1 MKNSKKIAIKLGLAA
16 MLIPTVLNIQ
26 LPSAKADTLTE
37 IGTVTVDVNKLNL
50 RTEDNL
56 QSEILRTLARGTEW
70 KAYGLSN
77 DMYSLGNKQFVSA
90 KKDLVTFEHTY
101 IKVTVDGGVNIRQ
114 DASFDANEVGYAKQG
129 SIFKVLEAKNG
140 LYKID
145 ENQWITANDKYIA
158 ITEKP
163 QPKVETVQPKTH
175 TETNQIHE
183 TKQVAVETTKQEQNE
198 EKEIAEQP
206 VEQPKEQVE
215 TQQEQVVQNEEPK
228 QEVVQAPEQ
237 EQTTKQPQQVEQ
249 KQEEQ
254 KQEVKEEAEQP
265 QVSQG
270 NGDVVGFA
278 KQFMGMP
285 YVWGSSDPSQGGF
298 DCSGFIYYVYKNN
311 GFNISRSNVEGYWNS
326 AQKVSSP
333 QVGDMVFFQGT
344 YKPGPSHIGIY
355 LGSGQFINA
364 NDSGIKIDNMNSSY
378 WKNHFLGYGKF

>member
-1 MKNSKKIAIKLGLAA
+1 MKNSKKIAMKLGLAA

-50 RTEDNL
+50 RAEDNL
-56 QSEILRTLARGTEW
+56 QSDILRTLARGTEW

-90 KKDLVTFEHTY
+90 REDLVTFEHTY
-101 IKVTVDGGVNIRQ
+101 IQVMVDGGVNIRQ

-163 QPKVETVQPKTH
+163 EPKVETVKPITH

-183 TKQVAVETTKQEQNE
+183 TKQVAVEPTQQEQNE
-198 EKEIAEQP
+198 EKETVEQP
-206 VEQPKEQVE
+206 VAQPQQVE
-215 TQQEQVVQNEEPK
+215 KQEQQTQEVQNEEPK
-228 QEVVQAPEQ
+228 QEVVQAPKQ
-237 EQTTKQPQQVEQ
+237 EQKQPQQV
-249 KQEEQ
+249 EQ

-311 GFNISRSNVEGYWNS
+311 GFNISRTNVEGYWNA

-333 QVGDMVFFQGT
+333 AVGDMVFFQGT
-344 YKPGPSHIGIY
+344 YKSGPSHIGIY
-355 LGSGQFINA
+355 LGNGQFINA

-378 WKNHFLGYGKF
+378 WSKHFLGYGKF